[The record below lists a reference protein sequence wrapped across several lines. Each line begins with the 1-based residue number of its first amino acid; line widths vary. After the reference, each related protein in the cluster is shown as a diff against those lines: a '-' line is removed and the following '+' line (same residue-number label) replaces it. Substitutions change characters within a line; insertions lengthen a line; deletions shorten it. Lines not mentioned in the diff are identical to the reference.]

1 MNITLNNRSEVFEK
15 DILTISEILKLK
27 NYTFKMMVI
36 KINGKLIKKGQY
48 NDAEVVNGDDVQII
62 HMISGG

>member
-1 MNITLNNRSEVFEK
+1 MKITLNNRAESFSE
-15 DILTISEILKLK
+15 DMLSITEILKVK

-36 KINGKLIKKGQY
+36 KINGKLIKKHQR
-48 NDAEVVNGDDVQII
+48 DTAQVIDGDDVQII

>member
-1 MNITLNNRSEVFEK
+1 MNITLNNRPEVFEK

-36 KINGKLIKKGQY
+36 KVNGKLIKKDQY
-48 NDAEVVNGDDVQII
+48 NFAEVNDGDDVQIL

>member
-1 MNITLNNRSEVFEK
+1 MNITLNNRPEVFEK
-15 DILTISEILKLK
+15 DILTITEILRLK
-27 NYTFKMMVI
+27 NFTFKMMVI
-36 KINGKLIKKGQY
+36 KVNGKLIKKGQY

>member
-1 MNITLNNRSEVFEK
+1 MNITLNNRPEIFEK

-27 NYTFKMMVI
+27 NFTFKMMVI
-36 KINGKLIKKGQY
+36 KINGKLIKKAQY
-48 NDAEVVNGDDVQII
+48 NDADVVNGDDVQII

>member
-1 MNITLNNRSEVFEK
+1 MNIILNNRPEVFEK

-27 NYTFKMMVI
+27 NFTFKMMVI
-36 KINGKLIKKGQY
+36 KVNGKLVKKDQY
-48 NDAEVVNGDDVQII
+48 ISVEVVDGDDVQII

>member
-1 MNITLNNRSEVFEK
+1 MNITLNNRPEVFEK

-27 NYTFKMMVI
+27 NFTFKMMVI
-36 KINGKLIKKGQY
+36 KINGKLIRKGQY

>member
-1 MNITLNNRSEVFEK
+1 MNITLNNRPEVFEK
-15 DILTISEILKLK
+15 DILTISEILKFK

-36 KINGKLIKKGQY
+36 KVNGKLIKKGQY
-48 NDAEVVNGDDVQII
+48 HMANVVNGDDVQMI

>member
-1 MNITLNNRSEVFEK
+1 MNIKLNNRAQSIDNEV
-15 DILTISEILKLK
+15 ITIAELLKLK

-36 KINGKLIKKGQY
+36 KVNGILIKKDQY
-48 NDAEVVNGDDVQII
+48 QSAQVKDGDDVQII

>member
-1 MNITLNNRSEVFEK
+1 MNITLNNRPQYFDG

-27 NYTFKMMVI
+27 NYTFKMMVV
-36 KINGKLIKKGQY
+36 KINNRLIKKQLY
-48 NDAEVVNGDDVQII
+48 EKSKVADGDNIQII

>member
-1 MNITLNNRSEVFEK
+1 MNITLNNRPEVFEK

-27 NYTFKMMVI
+27 NFTFKMMVI
-36 KINGKLIKKGQY
+36 KINGKLIKKAQY
-48 NDAEVVNGDDVQII
+48 NDADVVNGDDVQII

>member
-1 MNITLNNRSEVFEK
+1 MNITLNNRPEVFEK

-27 NYTFKMMVI
+27 NFTFKMMVI
-36 KINGKLIKKGQY
+36 KVNGKLIKKDQY
-48 NDAEVVNGDDVQII
+48 YTADVVNGDDVQMI